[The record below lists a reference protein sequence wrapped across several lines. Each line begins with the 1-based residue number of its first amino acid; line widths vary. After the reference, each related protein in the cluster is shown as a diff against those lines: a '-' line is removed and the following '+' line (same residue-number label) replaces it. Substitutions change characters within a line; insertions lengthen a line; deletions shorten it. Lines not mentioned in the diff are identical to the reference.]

1 MNKAQIAILGVA
13 LAAGGLAFMMLQQ
26 TEPQKVETSAAPPPI
41 ATDDVL
47 IASGNLD
54 FGSTL
59 SDTNVRWQPWPNTV
73 PLQGVIR
80 KSAAPNAI
88 EDYKG
93 AIVRGQFLQNEP
105 IRTDRLVKGPTANF
119 MSTLVA
125 SGKRAVAINIDA
137 SGATSAGGFI
147 LPNDRVDIIRTY
159 RDEEAAK
166 AGQGEAF
173 ISQTIMQNVKVLAIG
188 PNVQTENGKAVVVGT
203 NATLELEPRQA
214 EYIIL
219 SQRTGQLSLVLRS
232 LTDALQNAATTDNS
246 QDDQSDKSM
255 MIVRFGIP
263 STSRGK

>member
-13 LAAGGLAFMMLQQ
+13 LAAGGLAFMMLQSG
-26 TEPQKVETSAAPPPI
+26 EPPKVETAAAPPPVS
-41 ATDDVL
+41 TDDVL
-47 IASGNLD
+47 IAAGNLE

-59 SDTNVRWQPWPNTV
+59 DATNVRWQAWPNTV

-80 KSAAPNAI
+80 KSSTPNAI
-88 EDYKG
+88 EEFKG
-93 AIVRGQFLQNEP
+93 AVVRGQFLQNEP
-105 IRTDRLVKGPTANF
+105 IRTDRLVKGPTSNF
-119 MSTLVA
+119 MSTLVS

-159 RDEEAAK
+159 RDEETAK
-166 AGQGEAF
+166 TGQGEAF

-219 SQRTGQLSLVLRS
+219 AQRTGQLSLVLRS
-232 LTDALQNAATTDNS
+232 LTDALQNGPTTDNA
-246 QDDQSDKSM
+246 DDQQSDKSM
-255 MIVRFGIP
+255 MIVRFGVP
-263 STSRGK
+263 AALRAK